1 MNLAD
6 FQNLPLHGGFL
17 LLRVTVSDVPMVDA
31 MGRLA
36 LAKTHIVGSTLEI
49 ELGCSMPD
57 PDEIS
62 ISLYHEVLE
71 AAAVA
76 APSPPSSVW
85 ELNEAGFESAACDYH
100 QRLGFATPDT
110 LNQMLAEFGF

>member
-17 LLRVTVSDVPMVDA
+17 LLRVSLTDEPMVDA

-36 LAKTHIVGSTLEI
+36 LAKTRIIGSTMEI

-57 PDEIS
+57 PHEIS

-71 AAAVA
+71 AATVA
-76 APSPPSSVW
+76 AALPPRSVW
-85 ELNEAGFESAACDYH
+85 ELNETGFETAAQAYH
-100 QRLGFATPDT
+100 QRLGMASPRN
-110 LNQMLAEFGF
+110 LNQMLEEFGF

>member
-17 LLRVTVSDVPMVDA
+17 ILRVTVTDEPMVDA

-36 LAKTHIVGSTLEI
+36 LAKTSIVDATLEI
-49 ELGCSMPD
+49 ELACSTRD
-57 PDEIS
+57 PTEIS

-71 AAAVA
+71 AATVA
-76 APSPPSSVW
+76 ALSPPRSVW
-85 ELNEAGFESAACDYH
+85 ELNEAGFESAAQEYH
-100 QRLGFATPDT
+100 QRLGMATPGT

>member
-6 FQNLPLHGGFL
+6 FQNLRLHGGFL
-17 LLRVTVSDVPMVDA
+17 LLRVSVSAEPMVDA

-57 PDEIS
+57 PNEIS

-71 AAAVA
+71 AATVA
-76 APSPPSSVW
+76 AASPPRSVW
-85 ELNEAGFESAACDYH
+85 ELNEADFEAAAREYH
-100 QRLGFATPDT
+100 QRLGKATPHT
-110 LNQMLAEFGF
+110 INQMLAEFGF